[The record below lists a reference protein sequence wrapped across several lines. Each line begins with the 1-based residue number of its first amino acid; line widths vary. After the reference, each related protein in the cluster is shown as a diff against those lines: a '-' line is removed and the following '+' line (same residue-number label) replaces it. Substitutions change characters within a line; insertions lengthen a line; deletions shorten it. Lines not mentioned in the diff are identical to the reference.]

1 MSPVNRIAVEM
12 REAGGE
18 EKGSNRGRGSVVE
31 GVAGRERVEGEGV
44 VGGRR
49 LVVEGEGSIRGS
61 SRKGEGIGRG
71 GGSGREGE
79 G

>member
-31 GVAGRERVEGEGV
+31 GVAGRERVEGEG
-44 VGGRR
+44 
-49 LVVEGEGSIRGS
+49 SIRGS
-61 SRKGEGIGRG
+61 SRKGEGIDRG